1 MFGSKEFTVTG
12 YKKSVKNGAVNCYLA
27 INAKHNDYNA
37 DFIGTEAS
45 TFKMNDAA
53 MFDAIISYPLG
64 TTLYGVITRNNYQL
78 QVVGFDKDATDEAL
92 KKGGK

>member
-1 MFGSKEFTVTG
+1 MYGSKEFKVVG
-12 YKKSVKNGAVNCYLA
+12 YKKKVKNGVISCYLA

-37 DFIGTEAS
+37 DFIGVEAS
-45 TFKMNDAA
+45 TFMMDDKD

-64 TTLYGVITRNNYQL
+64 TTLFGVLTRNNYQL
-78 QVVGFDKDATDEAL
+78 KVVGFDKDATDVAL